1 MPVQGIDTSLYRN
14 RWIAVVRGRVVGV
27 GLTTEQARRSA
38 RQTRPKHKLELL
50 YVDTEGN
57 VTDANIKRMNLN
69 FEEGW
74 LNNHPLL
81 NKVAQ
86 IAQAHHLEIY
96 LVGGAVRDL
105 LLGRESIVDLDFAVP
120 NDGLKV
126 TRKVANALNAA
137 FYPLDEERG
146 TGRVVYDAPTA
157 YGVKQNYLDFAT
169 YRGAT
174 LLEDLADRDFTI
186 NAIALRLTGAM
197 DLVDPS
203 NGRAD
208 LVAGQIRLV
217 SDTAFDND
225 PVRVLRAVRQAA
237 EFNFSIETT
246 TYQRAK
252 QAAPQLSGVS
262 PERQRD
268 ELLKLLN
275 TPAPGRAVQTLHRL
289 DALPHILP
297 EVAAMVGVTQSSPH
311 HLDVF
316 DHTTAALD
324 AWAQMRHDHLPDVP
338 EKSRPDVQQY
348 LHNSLA
354 GNVTPQQLMPLAL
367 LLHDTGKPLTRSE
380 EEIDNSGYTKLR
392 FLGHEQESAKIIQQV
407 MQRFR
412 FSTQATG
419 FVENIVA
426 NHMRPLLLA
435 QEERV
440 TRRAIYRLF
449 RDTTGGN
456 YQAGVAV
463 VLHALADHRA
473 TYPPGQGKVEG
484 QALRNVTDKLLAAY
498 FEQREQVVDPPP
510 LLTGRDLIGEFGL
523 STGQV
528 IGTLL
533 DRLKEAQAVGQVQ
546 TRDEAVAFIKA
557 DPDFQ
562 RVEGRK

>member
-1 MPVQGIDTSLYRN
+1 LY
-14 RWIAVVRGRVVGV
+14 I
-27 GLTTEQARRSA
+27 
-38 RQTRPKHKLELL
+38 
-50 YVDTEGN
+50 DTEGN

-69 FEEGW
+69 FDEGW

-86 IAQAHHLEIY
+86 IARAHHLEIY

-105 LLGRESIVDLDFAVP
+105 LLGRESIVDLDFAVSD
-120 NDGLKV
+120 NGLKV
-126 TRKVANALNAA
+126 ARMVANTLSAA
-137 FYPLDEERG
+137 YYPLDEERS

-157 YGVKQNYLDFAT
+157 YGIKQNYLDFAT

-174 LLEDLADRDFTI
+174 LLEDLTDRDFTI
-186 NAIALRLTGAM
+186 NAIALRLTEAM
-197 DLVDPS
+197 ELVDPS

-225 PVRVLRAVRQAA
+225 PVRVLRAARQAA
-237 EFNFSIETT
+237 EFNFSIETA
-246 TYQRAK
+246 TYQSAK
-252 QAAPQLSGVS
+252 KAAPQLTGVS

-275 TPAPGRAVQTLHRL
+275 TPAPGWAVQTLHQL

-297 EVAAMVGVTQSSPH
+297 EVAAMVGVTQSPPH

-316 DHTTAALD
+316 EHTTTALD
-324 AWAQMRHDHLPDVP
+324 TWTQMRRNHLPDVP
-338 EKSRPDVQQY
+338 EKLRSDVQQY

-354 GNVTPQQLMPLAL
+354 GNVTPQQLMPVAL

-380 EEIDNSGYTKLR
+380 EMMNNLDYTKMR
-392 FLGHEQESAKIIQQV
+392 FLGHEQESAKITQQV

-412 FSTQATG
+412 FSTQATS

-435 QEERV
+435 REERV

-463 VLHALADHRA
+463 ALHALADHRA
-473 TYPPGQGKVEG
+473 TYPLGQGEVEE
-484 QALRNVTDKLLAAY
+484 QALRDVTDKLLAAY

-533 DRLKEAQAVGQVQ
+533 DRLKEAQAMGQVQ
-546 TRDEAVAFIKA
+546 TRDEAVAFIRA